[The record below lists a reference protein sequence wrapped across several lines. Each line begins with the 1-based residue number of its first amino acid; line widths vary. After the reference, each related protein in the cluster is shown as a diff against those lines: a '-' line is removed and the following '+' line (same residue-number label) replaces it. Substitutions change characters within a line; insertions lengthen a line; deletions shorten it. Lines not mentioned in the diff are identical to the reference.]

1 MQSIMFVV
9 TFTVLYIISGVES
22 VYGDIFG

>member
-9 TFTVLYIISGVES
+9 TFTVLYVIPGVES